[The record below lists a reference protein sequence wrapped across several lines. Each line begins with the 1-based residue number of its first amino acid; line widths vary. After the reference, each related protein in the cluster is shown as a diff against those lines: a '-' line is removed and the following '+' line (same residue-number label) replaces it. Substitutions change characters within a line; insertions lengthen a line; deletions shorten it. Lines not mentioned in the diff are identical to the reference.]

1 MAKYKIVAS
10 DLDGTLFDS
19 NGNISCENLLAI
31 KALYEKGVQF
41 VPSTGR
47 SLSEI
52 PKELTGSTYI
62 RYYIYSNGSVVYDKQ
77 TGSRSFLCMSNTLIN
92 NVLDII
98 CSYDIHFTVRQN
110 GKTYVDIAEQGEEK
124 HRYFN
129 LCRAHS
135 DVIKNF
141 STSVPELE
149 KFSRTLEDTETVA
162 VFFHKN
168 DELQSCRK
176 RLTALS
182 GIRIVD
188 SWENN
193 LELFSSDAGKGNALK
208 LLSNMIG
215 VGICNTIAVGDSD
228 NDTSMIKE
236 AGLGLAVKNA
246 CDCLR
251 KEADEVICTND
262 EHCID
267 YILLHCI
274 D

>member
-19 NGNISCENLLAI
+19 NGNISSENLLAI
-31 KALYEKGVQF
+31 KALYEKGVYF

-52 PKELTGSTYI
+52 PESLTDNPYI
-62 RYYIYSNGSVVYDKQ
+62 RYYIYSNGSVVYDKKTQ
-77 TGSRSFLCMSNTLIN
+77 SRSLLCMSNDLIN
-92 NVLDII
+92 SVLDIV
-98 CSYDIHFTVRQN
+98 CSYDTHITVRQN
-110 GKTYVDIAEQGEEK
+110 GKTYVEFSKQGEEK

-129 LCRAHS
+129 LCRAHK
-135 DVIKNF
+135 DVVNNF
-141 STSVPELE
+141 STSVPEFV
-149 KFSRTLEDTETVA
+149 KFSRTLEDTESVA
-162 VFFHKN
+162 VFFHSN
-168 DELQSCRK
+168 DELSACRK
-176 RLTALS
+176 RLAVLS

-188 SWENN
+188 SWEYN

-215 VGICNTIAVGDSD
+215 VDVKSAIAVGDSD
-228 NDTSMIKE
+228 NDTSMIRE

-246 CDCLR
+246 CAPLR
-251 KEADEVICTND
+251 KEADEVICSSD
-262 EHCID
+262 EHCLD
-267 YILLHCI
+267 YILSHYI